1 MLDIVHRLYENYDE
15 SYCKEKYLKSE
26 SELLE
31 MINSAMSDTDLKEE
45 LLCDTYSFNNC
56 ISVYRKVWEKKYSEK
71 KIITKCSET
80 IRIVN
85 YYNSILIS
93 LKTFWQKCNCNI
105 DEVNIHQQAISMRM
119 YLFEVISAI
128 QIIQQDLQD
137 YEDENLWNYNGFED
151 NYNLENMLY
160 SYFFNEKALE
170 YWKNIFSSDTC
181 EKLSDQDI
189 YKLLNWR

>member
-1 MLDIVHRLYENYDE
+1 M
-15 SYCKEKYLKSE
+15 
-26 SELLE
+26 
-31 MINSAMSDTDLKEE
+31 
-45 LLCDTYSFNNC
+45 
-56 ISVYRKVWEKKYSEK
+56 
-71 KIITKCSET
+71 
-80 IRIVN
+80 
-85 YYNSILIS
+85 IS

-119 YLFEVISAI
+119 YLFEVIPAI

>member
-1 MLDIVHRLYENYDE
+1 
-15 SYCKEKYLKSE
+15 
-26 SELLE
+26 

-189 YKLLNWR
+189 YILLNWR

>member
-1 MLDIVHRLYENYDE
+1 MKSRTNLEVEKNWKDNVRINGNEKRSTRLDVYDKDTNTVYDYKFVKNPGKGLSKRQVE
-15 SYCKEKYLKSE
+15 KIKKEGPLGLSNE
-26 SELLE
+26 DIIE
-31 MINSAMSDTDLKEE
+31 INP
-45 LLCDTYSFNNC
+45 
-56 ISVYRKVWEKKYSEK
+56 
-71 KIITKCSET
+71 
-80 IRIVN
+80 
-85 YYNSILIS
+85 NSILIS

>member
-1 MLDIVHRLYENYDE
+1 MQYWW
-15 SYCKEKYLKSE
+15 S
-26 SELLE
+26 
-31 MINSAMSDTDLKEE
+31 
-45 LLCDTYSFNNC
+45 
-56 ISVYRKVWEKKYSEK
+56 KYSSTGDINEDV
-71 KIITKCSET
+71 S
-80 IRIVN
+80 
-85 YYNSILIS
+85 
-93 LKTFWQKCNCNI
+93 FWSYFCNTN
-105 DEVNIHQQAISMRM
+105 HTTR
-119 YLFEVISAI
+119 F
-128 QIIQQDLQD
+128 QD

>member
-15 SYCKEKYLKSE
+15 SYCKEKYLKSK

-71 KIITKCSET
+71 EIITKCSET

-128 QIIQQDLQD
+128 QIIQICKITKMKIYGIIMVLRTIII
-137 YEDENLWNYNGFED
+137 LKICCI
-151 NYNLENMLY
+151 L
-160 SYFFNEKALE
+160 
-170 YWKNIFSSDTC
+170 IFLM
-181 EKLSDQDI
+181 KR
-189 YKLLNWR
+189 LLNIGRIYSHLILVKNYQIKIYINC